1 MYLLSPP
8 QKKIRQSCGSEVF
21 PPVLAVV
28 EDGAFAFL
36 AILFLEKRD
45 LVADSEFYVFSDMTM
60 GLGKSLKIH
69 IVPDTVFQAEAD
81 IMTGLLTARTVSLV
95 KQRKS

>member
-1 MYLLSPP
+1 MM
-8 QKKIRQSCGSEVF
+8 
-21 PPVLAVV
+21 
-28 EDGAFAFL
+28 EDPAS
-36 AILFLEKRD
+36 ILRPLILTQERD
-45 LVADSEFYVFSDMTM
+45 LVADSEFYVFSDMTV